1 MLQEF
6 NVTDFEEIN
15 ETEEIYNIMNKRIL
29 YCKNTNT
36 ADEPH
41 GPADICYIVKESQS
55 KNFLGFGSKKISK
68 VGSYHYVYGLDTS
81 NLAYISAYISKYIQK
96 QTQSNFKVTQ
106 AIFCIFDY
114 FLEKDLRILI
124 KFPGGIKKIF
134 YIDDQ
139 QAIEANP
146 DELRTVYLS
155 TIIRSW
161 NIDRVNN
168 HSIYLEEI
176 SHVDSFNFIKDSIKA
191 LVKSNLLLTIDNSN
205 SEFKYTNIKT
215 KMAVLLDGYIKYL
228 MNTRRFNYAIMFF
241 NERKFKF

>member
-6 NVTDFEEIN
+6 YVNDIEEIN
-15 ETEEIYNIMNKRIL
+15 ETDEIYNIMNKRIL

-36 ADEPH
+36 ADEPY
-41 GPADICYIVKESQS
+41 GPPDICYVVKESQS
-55 KNFLGFGSKKISK
+55 KNFLGFGSKKVSK
-68 VGSYHYVYGLDTS
+68 IGSYHYVYGLDTS

-96 QTQSNFKVTQ
+96 QNTKDYKITQ

-124 KFPGGIKKIF
+124 KFPGGIKKVF

-155 TIIRSW
+155 TIIRAW
-161 NIDRVNN
+161 NIEWMNN
-168 HSIYLEEI
+168 NSIYLDEMG
-176 SHVDSFNFIKDSIKA
+176 SVD
-191 LVKSNLLLTIDNSN
+191 T
-205 SEFKYTNIKT
+205 
-215 KMAVLLDGYIKYL
+215 
-228 MNTRRFNYAIMFF
+228 FNYVRDCI
-241 NERKFKF
+241 KFLIKSKCSD